1 MPDHDTCN
9 PAEETKQTEATILGL
24 LLGQANQRPWAIE
37 ELIREIGRP
46 DDTADAVASLH
57 GSGLIHRC
65 GDFVFATRAA
75 LRLDQIDL

>member
-1 MPDHDTCN
+1 MQDHSTCH
-9 PAEETKQTEATILGL
+9 PAEETERTEAAILGL
-24 LLGQANQRPWAIE
+24 LLDRTNQQPWAIE

-46 DDTADAVASLH
+46 HDTTDAVASLH